1 MKSVVNMFDILRWPL
16 LRIHLGVGVT
26 IIAGLS
32 SAHAQQPLALPFL
45 PPPIGQGVEVLVT
58 PYLWLPWTAV
68 RVTPSN
74 RRIPGASDT
83 IDPGKLVSHLTWVPF
98 MGAVEFR
105 SEPYSLM
112 LDYLHA
118 PLKSGVAT
126 HNILFNGAQTGFDD

>member
-1 MKSVVNMFDILRWPL
+1 MRSNRLLCHLCRRPSVRGLRFWS
-16 LRIHLGVGVT
+16 RRTYG
-26 IIAGLS
+26 
-32 SAHAQQPLALPFL
+32 
-45 PPPIGQGVEVLVT
+45 
-58 PYLWLPWTAV
+58 LPWTAV